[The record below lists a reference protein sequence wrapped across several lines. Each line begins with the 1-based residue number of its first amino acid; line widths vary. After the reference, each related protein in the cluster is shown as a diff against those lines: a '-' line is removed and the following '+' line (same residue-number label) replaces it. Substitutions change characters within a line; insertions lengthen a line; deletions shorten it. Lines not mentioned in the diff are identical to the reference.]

1 VPTGEKPALKGEMM
15 PRRGLLRFTSLR
27 GKLGAAA
34 LGGLVTTAVL
44 AGLVLMTA
52 QAATDVVQTARMTHD
67 RVRVFTQLQTA
78 ARAYQNASYQHV
90 REPGIRARRE
100 VSESRTRFE
109 NLLSEAERLPA
120 INAREATVA
129 TIVRQQGDVVLEHF
143 ASAEKLVEGVDRKWR
158 EGGSRAALQEVNRIS
173 QPIFALQDTLQGE
186 IRRGDW
192 TVAEATRSAQSLI
205 RSAVIGALL
214 GLAVALAFSL
224 VVHLLLHLRLRPG
237 LRRLEE
243 GAQAFGAGQLAY
255 RIRLAGEDELG
266 RLAGAFDT
274 MAETISNSQHEL
286 RAIQAGLEQ
295 AVAASTAELRQANA
309 ELSAADE
316 CRRAF
321 LADVSHEL
329 RTPLTVIRGE
339 AQVALRLVDNPSFD
353 PHETFD
359 RILSQTQDLS
369 RMVDDLFLIARAQA
383 GGLPLELTECDLQE
397 IIDRVA
403 SDFEN
408 LASEAGGSIRARG
421 GRPVFA
427 LVDEDRLR
435 RALAALIENSLRHCP
450 SGVNI
455 RLEVFARRGWAS
467 IAVCD
472 DGPGL
477 DFAQAQ
483 QLFQRFRRGES
494 RGEGSGLGLSLVNAL
509 VEAHGGTTFID
520 ASHMGGTRVTMRLP
534 VDATRREAA

>member
-1 VPTGEKPALKGEMM
+1 
-15 PRRGLLRFTSLR
+15 
-27 GKLGAAA
+27 
-34 LGGLVTTAVL
+34 
-44 AGLVLMTA
+44 MTA
-52 QAATDVVQTARMTHD
+52 RAATDVVQTARMTHD

-90 REPGIRARRE
+90 REPGVPARRA

-109 NLLSEAERLPA
+109 NLLAEAERLPQSD
-120 INAREATVA
+120 AREANVAKTVS
-129 TIVRQQGDVVLEHF
+129 RQGKVVLDHF
-143 ASAEKLVEGVDRKWR
+143 TSAERLVAGVDRKWH

-173 QPIFALQDTLQGE
+173 QPIFAFQDTLQGE

-192 TVAEATRSAQSLI
+192 TVAEATRSAQSI
-205 RSAVIGALL
+205 IGGAVIGALL
-214 GLAVALAFSL
+214 GLVVALAFSL

-255 RIRLAGEDELG
+255 RIRLGGKDELG
-266 RLAGAFDT
+266 RLANAFDT
-274 MAETISNSQHEL
+274 MAETISNSQRDLH
-286 RAIQAGLEQ
+286 AIQAGLEQ
-295 AVAASTAELRQANA
+295 AVAASTAELRQANT

-316 CRRAF
+316 RRRAF

-339 AQVALRLVDNPSFD
+339 AQVALRLADRPSFD

-383 GGLPLELTECDLQE
+383 GGLPLELCEFDLQE
-397 IIDRVA
+397 IVERVA

-408 LASEAGGSIRARG
+408 LASEPGGSIRARRG
-421 GRPVFA
+421 GPVFA
-427 LVDEDRLR
+427 RVDEDRLR

-455 RLEVFARRGWAS
+455 ALEVSARGGWAS
-467 IAVCD
+467 IAVHD

-483 QLFQRFRRGES
+483 ELFHRFRRGES

-509 VEAHGGTTFID
+509 IEAHGGTTLID
-520 ASHMGGTRVTMRLP
+520 ASPTGGTRVTMRLP
-534 VDATRREAA
+534 VDATRKEAA

>member
-1 VPTGEKPALKGEMM
+1 M
-15 PRRGLLRFTSLR
+15 PRKGHLRFTSLR
-27 GKLGAAA
+27 AKLGAAA

-44 AGLVLMTA
+44 TGLVLMTA
-52 QAATDVVQTARMTHD
+52 HAATEVVQTARMTHD

-90 REPGIRARRE
+90 REPGIKARRA

-109 NLLSEAERLPA
+109 NLLSEAERLPV
-120 INAREATVA
+120 INGREANVA
-129 TIVRQQGDVVLEHF
+129 KVVRRQGNLVLEHF
-143 ASAEKLVEGVDRKWR
+143 TNPERLVESVDEKWH
-158 EGGSRAALQEVNRIS
+158 EGGSRAALQQVNKIS

-192 TVAEATRSAQSLI
+192 TVAEATRNAQSLTG
-205 RSAVIGALL
+205 SAVIGALV
-214 GLAVALAFSL
+214 GLALALAFSL
-224 VVHLLLHLRLRPG
+224 VVHLLLYLRLRPG

-243 GAQAFGAGQLAY
+243 GAQAFGAGQLAH
-255 RIRLAGEDELG
+255 RIRLGGEDELG

-274 MAETISNSQHEL
+274 MADTISHSQHEL

-295 AVAASTAELRQANA
+295 AVAASTAELRQVNA

-339 AQVALRLVDNPSFD
+339 AQVALRLADRPRFD
-353 PHETFD
+353 PRETFD
-359 RILSQTQDLS
+359 RILSQTEDLS

-383 GGLPLELTECDLQE
+383 GGLPLELCEFDLQE
-397 IIDRVA
+397 IAERVA
-403 SDFEN
+403 GDFEN
-408 LASEAGGSIRARG
+408 LASEGGGSIRAQPG
-421 GRPVFA
+421 GPVFA
-427 LVDEDRLR
+427 RVDEDRLR

-450 SGVNI
+450 AGVNI
-455 RLEVFARRGWAS
+455 ALEVSVRRGWAS
-467 IAVCD
+467 IAVSD

-483 QLFQRFRRGES
+483 ELFHRFRRGES

-509 VEAHGGTTFID
+509 VEAHGGTTSID
-520 ASHMGGTRVTMRLP
+520 AAPMGGTRVTMRLP
-534 VDATRREAA
+534 VDAIRREAA